1 MLRISDTTRA
11 NLKAGQVV
19 TAMVWPTGERHVA
32 PATLEWSFESGATVR
47 LVEPTDQWRLPF
59 NSGHHVVHLAVNES
73 EEYTM
78 LDARVNGMSGDGRIA
93 KLGAYTLALGAHT
106 DGAERW
112 PAAEYSTANL
122 TEWFG
127 ESGIDITYPDTEDVF
142 VRLQYKAPARREVG
156 VAAGKL
162 RFGPNMKTTGSRH
175 EADWSI
181 STWQT
186 VWVVPNEPS
195 EAEEISRRFAHPLR
209 ALTSFVSDRPDS
221 VTLERLVNA
230 ELQRE
235 VLIWRVAPQMEVRPW
250 RLISDY
256 LFRVADVEDFE
267 SLIQTWW
274 ALYEKIDPA
283 LGYFAQ
289 HINDGSSYSPER
301 LVLLFAALEAHG
313 DSHHQTTDLKA
324 LRNHTGVAAS
334 VTGCSNAALTL
345 LGASRGYFAHPSKYR
360 QDRTS
365 SDPDDGI
372 VPSIRRASALMQ
384 SCLLRDL
391 GFDIEST
398 TKTLEEHYQSWP
410 LP

>member
-1 MLRISDTTRA
+1 
-11 NLKAGQVV
+11 
-19 TAMVWPTGERHVA
+19 VA

-47 LVEPTDQWRLPF
+47 LVEPTDQWQFSF
-59 NSGHHVVHLAVNES
+59 NSGHHVVHLAVNEN

-78 LDARVNGMSGDGRIA
+78 LDARVNGMSGGDRIA

-106 DGAERW
+106 DKAERW

-127 ESGIDITYPDTEDVF
+127 ESGIDIAYPDTQDVF
-142 VRLQYKAPARREVG
+142 MRLHYKAPARREVA

-162 RFGPNMKTTGSRH
+162 RFGSNIKTTGSRY
-175 EADWSI
+175 EAGWSI

-186 VWVVPNEPS
+186 VWVVPNDPS
-195 EAEEISRRFAHPLR
+195 EVEELSRRFAHPLR

-221 VTLERLVNA
+221 VTVEHLVNA

-235 VLIWRVAPQMEVRPW
+235 ALIWRVAPQTEVRPW

-256 LFRVADVEDFE
+256 LFRVAGIEDFA

-274 ALYEKIDPA
+274 ALYEKVDPA

-289 HINDGSSYSPER
+289 HINDGSTYSPER
-301 LVLLFAALEAHG
+301 LVLLFAALEAYG
-313 DSHHQTTDLKA
+313 DIHHQTTDLKA
-324 LRNHTGVAAS
+324 LRNQTGVAAS

-345 LGASRGYFAHPSKYR
+345 LGSSRGYFAHPSKHR
-360 QDRTS
+360 QNREP
-365 SDPDDGI
+365 SDADDGI
-372 VPSIRRASALMQ
+372 FPSIRRASALMQ

-391 GFDIEST
+391 GFDVEST
-398 TKTLEEHYQSWP
+398 TNILQQHYRPWP